1 MFKLKPINKRPT
13 SLPMDRFY
21 AMNQAVIT
29 KSSTK
34 VIYLGGRLI
43 VGGILASIGI
53 NDNNIIS
60 EIPNWIP
67 STSILWCAANKSR
80 EAKFV
85 ITAGFV
91 CNYLCSISCKK
102 GDHYRIVS
110 LFKEIAFWGGEVVQ
124 LIRLDEYASKG
135 YQKNYQSH
143 LTCH

>member
-53 NDNNIIS
+53 NDNNSIS
-60 EIPNWIP
+60 EIPN
-67 STSILWCAANKSR
+67 
-80 EAKFV
+80 
-85 ITAGFV
+85 
-91 CNYLCSISCKK
+91 
-102 GDHYRIVS
+102 
-110 LFKEIAFWGGEVVQ
+110 
-124 LIRLDEYASKG
+124 
-135 YQKNYQSH
+135 
-143 LTCH
+143 